1 MVQLIQKPQAIAFD
15 WDGTLADTRE
25 VVTIALN
32 HTLALYG
39 KETWEAVRLKQ
50 RNPMKSLKENFQNFF
65 GADAFKAYKTYLTYY
80 RTHCLHDVHPMRG
93 AGELLQYLKQHAV
106 SISIISNKE
115 KSLLISEI
123 QNCFPNIVFNAVLGN
138 GDASQNKPAPDPIW
152 TAYAM
157 APFDINPQN
166 VWMVG
171 DARVDFESA
180 VTANCLPILIGPETL
195 TRQIGALAQ
204 LEKTKQ
210 AYLFKDLT
218 DFLNHLTWDN

>member
-1 MVQLIQKPQAIAFD
+1 M
-15 WDGTLADTRE
+15 
-25 VVTIALN
+25 
-32 HTLALYG
+32 
-39 KETWEAVRLKQ
+39 
-50 RNPMKSLKENFQNFF
+50 
-65 GADAFKAYKTYLTYY
+65 YK
-80 RTHCLHDVHPMRG
+80 R
-93 AGELLQYLKQHAV
+93 Q
-106 SISIISNKE
+106 
-115 KSLLISEI
+115 
-123 QNCFPNIVFNAVLGN
+123 VFNAVLGN
-138 GDASQNKPAPDPIW
+138 GDAPQNKPAPDPIW

-195 TRQIGALAQ
+195 KRQIGALAQ